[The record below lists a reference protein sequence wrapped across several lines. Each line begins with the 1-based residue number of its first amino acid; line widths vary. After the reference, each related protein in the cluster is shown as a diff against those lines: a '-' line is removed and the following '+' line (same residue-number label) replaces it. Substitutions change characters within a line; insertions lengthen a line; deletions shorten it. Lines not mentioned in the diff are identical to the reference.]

1 MIVDCLVAISGMIT
15 PKFGYGDKTGVRS
28 TGIVANEMRWRLTEM
43 NSQTHNR
50 RFERY
55 FAVAALP
62 AVGLAGQSLAD
73 VIHYGGSTIR
83 IERNDYSGGSGSGEY
98 FGQAGLG
105 FPAGFNADDALG
117 MNRSMT
123 AAMSSEYA
131 SASAAMRVGMLSN
144 GGIEGLG
151 FAVCADGGIGQ
162 LGGLAGGVFGS
173 DMAAGCN
180 LLHFFQAGSIIDD
193 QIQMADSGAV
203 AMSVSAMATV
213 FGDTVV
219 DEQFATGEWASLGT
233 DEMRGFVGWG
243 MDSPDGT
250 TFGWMDVGWD
260 GEVLSIYDWAFS
272 TNGSIAAGQTSE
284 VSAVPGGTGLAA
296 LAMGAAGLRR
306 RRNRSA

>member
-1 MIVDCLVAISGMIT
+1 MQT
-15 PKFGYGDKTGVRS
+15 
-28 TGIVANEMRWRLTEM
+28 M
-43 NSQTHNR
+43 NSQNNAR

-55 FAVAALP
+55 LAVAALP
-62 AVGLAGQSLAD
+62 AAGLAGQSIAD
-73 VIHYGGSTIR
+73 VIHYGGETIR
-83 IERNDYSGGSGSGEY
+83 VERNEYSGGNGSGEH

-105 FPAGFNADDALG
+105 FPAGFNADAAIG

-123 AAMSSEYA
+123 ATLSSEFA
-131 SASAAMRVGMLSN
+131 FASAAMRTGMLSN
-144 GGIEGLG
+144 GGVEGLG
-151 FAVCADGGIGQ
+151 FAVCADAGFGQ
-162 LGGLAGGVFGS
+162 LGGLAGGLFGS

-203 AMSVSAMATV
+203 AMSVSAMASV

-219 DEQFATGEWASLGT
+219 DEQFAAGEWASLGVD
-233 DEMRGFVGWG
+233 DEVRGFVGWG
-243 MDSPDGT
+243 MESADGT

-260 GEVLSIYDWAFS
+260 GDVLSIYDWAFS